1 MLRNLLMFSSIRS
14 QRLSLVILQSIG
26 CLGSLGF
33 LSAGMVAAQD
43 AVPGAAELLQSAPA
57 PAPAPEPPA
66 AAPAP
71 EPVVEAAPA
80 PVVVEVAPTAPVP
93 SPAAEAPAPAA
104 PVATEADPAEQ
115 AADSTPTAAPEVFP
129 NRGDLP
135 ISSGDVFIDPTDYSV
150 GATTR
155 TGPDT
160 VVFAERS
167 TGCQRAIANGQAI
180 PSSICQAPAR
190 PAAIA
195 QSPASSASG
204 GYRTATY
211 SRQGGS
217 GLGVVGS
224 VTGQTTAAAREY
236 YNRGARVLNRLR
248 KGELEFVFPLTL
260 PAPITSAFGWRI
272 HPISGGQR
280 FHAGT
285 DIGAPLGTPVVAAQA
300 GRIAISNAMQG
311 YGLTVVMDHFDVE
324 NGVNPDELDSSKVQ
338 AQGQTLYA
346 HLSQLLVEPGEWV
359 EQGEVIGLVGS
370 TGNSTGPHLHFELK
384 QFTADGWVLVDPG
397 QILEYTL
404 AQLVETLRLAEAN
417 AQAETQARNGAS

>member
-1 MLRNLLMFSSIRS
+1 MFSSIRS

-26 CLGSLGF
+26 CLGSLGV
-33 LSAGMVAAQD
+33 LSVGMATAQD

-57 PAPAPEPPA
+57 LAPAPEPPA

-71 EPVVEAAPA
+71 APVVEAAPAPVVEAAPA
-80 PVVVEVAPTAPVP
+80 PVVVEVAPTAPAP
-93 SPAAEAPAPAA
+93 NPAAEAPAPAA
-104 PVATEADPAEQ
+104 PAVS
-115 AADSTPTAAPEVFP
+115 STPVTAPEVFP

-150 GATTR
+150 GATMR
-155 TGPDT
+155 TGPDA
-160 VVFAERS
+160 VVFSERS
-167 TGCQRAIANGQAI
+167 TGCQRVIANGQAV

-195 QSPASSASG
+195 QSPASASPAYT
-204 GYRTATY
+204 GYRAATY

-217 GLGVVGS
+217 GLGVVSS

-236 YNRGARVLNRLR
+236 YNRGARALNRLR
-248 KGELEFVFPLTL
+248 QGELQFVFPLTI

-285 DIGAPLGTPVVAAQA
+285 DIGAPMGTPVVAAQA
-300 GRIAISNAMQG
+300 GRVVISNVLQG
-311 YGLTVVMDHFDVE
+311 YGLTVVMDHFEVDDAVKPE
-324 NGVNPDELDSSKVQ
+324 QLDSSKVQ

-397 QILEYTL
+397 QLLEYTL

-417 AQAETQARNGAS
+417 AQVEAQARNGAS

>member
-1 MLRNLLMFSSIRS
+1 MFSSIRS

-43 AVPGAAELLQSAPA
+43 SVPGAAELLQSAPA

-71 EPVVEAAPA
+71 PPAPAPAPAVEPTPA
-80 PVVVEVAPTAPVP
+80 PVVVEIAPTAPAP

-104 PVATEADPAEQ
+104 PIAAEAAPAEQ
-115 AADSTPTAAPEVFP
+115 AVDSAPAAAPEVFP
-129 NRGDLP
+129 NRGDVP
-135 ISSGDVFIDPTDYSV
+135 ISSGDVFIDPTDYSI

-155 TGPDT
+155 TGPNA
-160 VVFAERS
+160 VVLSERS
-167 TGCQRAIANGQAI
+167 TGCQRVIANGQAI

-195 QSPASSASG
+195 QSPASSPPS
-204 GYRTATY
+204 GYRTASY

-248 KGELEFVFPLTL
+248 KGELEFVFPLTI

-285 DIGAPLGTPVVAAQA
+285 DIGAPMGTPVVAAQA
-300 GRIAISNAMQG
+300 GRIAISNVLQG

-324 NGVNPDELDSSKVQ
+324 DGVNPEELDSRNVQ

-397 QILEYTL
+397 QVLEYTL
-404 AQLVETLRLAEAN
+404 AQLIETLRLAEAN
-417 AQAETQARNGAS
+417 AQAETQARDGAS

>member
-1 MLRNLLMFSSIRS
+1 MFSSIRS
-14 QRLSLVILQSIG
+14 QRISLVILQSIG
-26 CLGSLGF
+26 CLGILGF
-33 LSAGMVAAQD
+33 LSAGTVTAQES
-43 AVPGAAELLQSAPA
+43 VPGAADLLQSAPA
-57 PAPAPEPPA
+57 PVPAPEPPA

-71 EPVVEAAPA
+71 APAVESAPA
-80 PVVVEVAPTAPVP
+80 PVVVEIAPTAPAP

-104 PVATEADPAEQ
+104 PVATEASPAEP
-115 AADSTPTAAPEVFP
+115 AAASTPAAAPEVFP

-135 ISSGDVFIDPTDYSV
+135 ISSGDVFIDPTDYSI

-155 TGPDT
+155 TGPST
-160 VVFAERS
+160 VVLSERS
-167 TGCQRAIANGQAI
+167 TGCQRVVASGQAI

-190 PAAIA
+190 SAAIS
-195 QSPASSASG
+195 QSPSSGS
-204 GYRTATY
+204 GYRTAAY
-211 SRQGGS
+211 SRQGGT
-217 GLGVVGS
+217 GLGVVS
-224 VTGQTTAAAREY
+224 NVTGQTTAAAREY

-248 KGELEFVFPLTL
+248 KGEYEFVFPLTI

-285 DIGAPLGTPVVAAQA
+285 DIGAPMGTPVVAAQA
-300 GRIAISNAMQG
+300 GRVVVSNVLRG
-311 YGLTVVMDHFDVE
+311 YGLTVVMDHFEVDDSVD
-324 NGVNPDELDSSKVQ
+324 PKDLDSTKVQ

-346 HLSQLLVEPGEWV
+346 HMSQLLVEPGEWV

-397 QILEYTL
+397 QVLEYTL

-417 AQAETQARNGAS
+417 AQAEAQAREGAS